1 MTKKSYCY
9 LAILLNSWR
18 AFVTTQG
25 SVPNLSLP
33 NHIANILQEDSM
45 TKYSPNNNTQTSTF
59 YRRNKFTRKGQLN
72 RPFQTAN
79 RLNMAISSSEPIPN
93 YPSHKTPNSSIHLNP
108 KVITCHY
115 CNKRGHKAPKCCQR
129 AQDRANG
136 INKGTPHVS
145 WTNAVISSYFM
156 SPNLPK
162 NFLLASQVISKATSQ
177 KTFSFDLCTITT
189 ITKTN
194 QPLVLKCQQ
203 VGQLSPLV

>member
-1 MTKKSYCY
+1 MHLLKTSKEIWDKLKATYECCNKVLKLSCFKKLFNLTMSDGQIVPKNLEDFQGALDKVVVVGLTFNDQEVILL

-93 YPSHKTPNSSIHLNP
+93 YPSHKTPNSSIHLNR

-145 WTNAVISSYFM
+145 
-156 SPNLPK
+156 
-162 NFLLASQVISKATSQ
+162 
-177 KTFSFDLCTITT
+177 
-189 ITKTN
+189 
-194 QPLVLKCQQ
+194 
-203 VGQLSPLV
+203 